1 MLKSKK
7 IITLLISSVLLFN
20 VTANA
25 DSAKTPFT
33 DVEKGSWYESAVASA
48 YENRLIELRR
58 QHDAKEITS
67 GQYIFERAKAL
78 RIYTAGMALEKY
90 RMNQIT
96 LEELV
101 KNINLTLKGKINH
114 D

>member
-1 MLKSKK
+1 MKQA
-7 IITLLISSVLLFN
+7 I
-20 VTANA
+20 
-25 DSAKTPFT
+25 FT
-33 DVEKGSWYESAVASA
+33 T
-48 YENRLIELRR
+48 YENRLIGLRR

-78 RIYTAGMALEKY
+78 RIYTAGLALEKY

-96 LEELV
+96 LEEL
-101 KNINLTLKGKINH
+101 IENLNQTFNRKAEN

>member
-1 MLKSKK
+1 MKQA
-7 IITLLISSVLLFN
+7 I
-20 VTANA
+20 
-25 DSAKTPFT
+25 FT
-33 DVEKGSWYESAVASA
+33 T

-96 LEELV
+96 LEEL
-101 KNINLTLKGKINH
+101 IENLNQTFNRKAEN

>member
-1 MLKSKK
+1 MKQA
-7 IITLLISSVLLFN
+7 I
-20 VTANA
+20 
-25 DSAKTPFT
+25 FT
-33 DVEKGSWYESAVASA
+33 T

-78 RIYTAGMALEKY
+78 RIYTAGMALEEY
-90 RMNQIT
+90 RMNRIT
-96 LEELV
+96 LAELV
-101 KNINLTLKGKINH
+101 KKINLTLKGKAEN